1 MKIVSGK
8 TGSPHVT
15 SQQFRQIMEGI
26 IGDESYIIA
35 GGENLEPELVSNNAL
50 KIRSGMLCHHG
61 NVSCVDT
68 GTYDEV
74 ELENGSQGMKRI
86 DLVVNRYTRNE
97 ETGIESC
104 DWVVL
109 KGTPAESSPTV
120 PEYTV
125 GNLQN
130 GDLVDDCPVFKVELD
145 GIQVTGVMK
154 MLSVLGSNLSDVPG
168 LVSKVSGL
176 SNYTP
181 MLPRKSYSGDF
192 NDMPTGVFVSEISKC
207 TNVPPYSSGMWVV
220 TICYSKVVQITFHI
234 DATIGSRLLA
244 YRNYNSNAWQPWV
257 DINVG
262 FGFSDVWKKG
272 TSNNALLVDLN
283 NPNGEN
289 NKTTFVAN
297 WNSGTTNLPS
307 DCACGVREVS
317 WVTGPIVMVR
327 ITGWTVNTDV
337 PAVWTNV
344 YVNGRWLGWS
354 CQAYGAGQLISTG
367 MSINSN
373 RCSLVE
379 GGYYVQNKM
388 AHIQL
393 KIKVTAALGSRNYWV
408 MLRGLP
414 QPKFTAAL
422 AITKYNALGTAVG
435 AYVQKSLGA
444 ASGEIVITTAGD
456 PLSAND
462 VYVISGSYVIA

>member
-1 MKIVSGK
+1 MKIISGK

-154 MLSVLGSNLSDVPG
+154 MLSVLGSDLSDVSA
-168 LVSKVSGL
+168 LKSKMSALGD
-176 SNYTP
+176 YTP
-181 MLPRKSYSGDF
+181 MLPLRGYSG
-192 NDMPTGVFVSEISKC
+192 NMNNMPTGTFLCELAKC
-207 TNVPPYSSGMWVV
+207 TNAPPYPMGMWAHV
-220 TICYSKVVQITFHI
+220 ICYANFSQTAIFYNGSNYPPI
-234 DATIGSRLLA
+234 IATRTYA
-244 YRNYNSNAWQPWV
+244 NNAWTPWEEQG
-257 DINVG
+257 IGHG
-262 FGFSDVWKKG
+262 FCDVWQNGLIK
-272 TSNNALLVDLN
+272 NALQVNLN
-283 NPNGEN
+283 DPYAVN
-289 NKTTFVAN
+289 NKTYYVDRAK
-297 WNSGTTNLPS
+297 GTDGLPS
-307 DCACGVREVS
+307 DCQWGIREVC
-317 WVTGPIVMVR
+317 WFMANWVMVR
-327 ITGWTVNTDV
+327 ITGYSTNSKQ
-337 PAVWTNV
+337 AIWTNF
-344 YVNGRWLGWS
+344 YTKQGGWNGWTKHS
-354 CQAYGAGQLISTG
+354 YGIDTLTQSGL
-367 MSINSN
+367 SINSG
-373 RCSLVE
+373 RCKIIS
-379 GGYYVQNKM
+379 GGYYVQNKI
-388 AHIQL
+388 AHVQMKIQAL
-393 KIKVTAALGSRNYWV
+393 TALSSRNYWV
-408 MLRGLP
+408 MIRGFP
-414 QPKFTAAL
+414 QPATESAL
-422 AITKYNALGTAVG
+422 AITKYNALGKSVG
-435 AYVQKSLGA
+435 CYVQKSLSV

-456 PLSAND
+456 GIDANEQ
-462 VYVISGSYVIA
+462 YIISGDYVVA